1 MFAKSHVLIVRD
13 WYSMK
18 TALAICP
25 HADDAAAFLGGTLTK
40 FADDGWRTVLVR
52 VTDDARDSVGSS
64 IAETRATN
72 TAELAE
78 AARLMG
84 VAEIVELG
92 YETDCL
98 ADVSEVALRE
108 RIVYFFRKFR
118 PYAVFTF
125 DPFGLYE
132 GNMDHIVTAQA
143 VEEAF
148 WVSCFD
154 LHYPEHM
161 AEGLEPFSVCER
173 WYYGRQLPGKNYFV
187 DITEQFD
194 RKVAALSAHD
204 MMMRNL
210 VNQLRLQVYTWGRRV
225 LAFDQAAEGNLGPL
239 LDAWLRLKGE
249 EEARDAGLPDG
260 RLAESFR
267 LERFGAFEEFIQR
280 ESEPLPGAEPPIPR
294 PGLDLDITDP

>member
-1 MFAKSHVLIVRD
+1 MR
-13 WYSMK
+13 

-25 HADDAAAFLGGTLTK
+25 HADDAAAFFGGTLTK
-40 FADDGWRTVLVR
+40 FADDGWRTILVR
-52 VTDDARDSVGSS
+52 VTDDAKDSVGSS

-72 TAELAE
+72 TAQLGE

-84 VAEIVELG
+84 VAEIVELD

-98 ADVSEVALRE
+98 ADACEVSLRE
-108 RIVYFFRKFR
+108 RFVYLFRKFR

-154 LHYPEHM
+154 LHHPEHI
-161 AEGLEPFSVCER
+161 AEGFTPFSVCER
-173 WYYGRQLPGKNYFV
+173 WYYGRQLPGRNYFV
-187 DITEQFD
+187 DITDQFD
-194 RKVAALSAHD
+194 RKVAALCAHD

-210 VNQLRLQVYTWGRRV
+210 INQLRLQAETWGRRV
-225 LAFDQAAEGNLGPL
+225 PAFDQAFEGDLRPL
-239 LDAWLRLKGE
+239 LDRWMRQKGE
-249 EEARDAGLPDG
+249 AEAREAGLADG

-267 LERFGAFEEFIQR
+267 LVRFGAFEEFIQC
-280 ESEPLPGAEPPIPR
+280 ESEPLPGAEPPVPR
-294 PGLDLDITDP
+294 PGLDLDTTNL